1 MAVQD
6 DAARLTRLIWEAR
19 EAASGSGY
27 LPAQGWADLAD
38 QAWRLILTHPEQ
50 RAELARLATD
60 YAEHAL
66 KEARPARHGADHAAF
81 GSSSS

>member
-1 MAVQD
+1 VPDEQGAVGLR
-6 DAARLTRLIWEAR
+6 RLVWEAH
-19 EAASGSGY
+19 EAALDSGY

-38 QAWRLILTHPEQ
+38 QAWRLILVHPDQ
-50 RAELARLATD
+50 RAELTRHATD

-66 KEARPARHGADHAAF
+66 KEAGPAHRRAHAAL